1 MTDSNVVPFPKDQ
14 RDTQW
19 WESTPVLVSWD
30 VRREPNVPVITAVGT
45 ILVER
50 DEPLDDGTTDDD
62 YHEKAG
68 EIRIAKAFVDT
79 TDIVLAMDGLTSD
92 HEFLASQIIDG
103 TFYEQEFADW
113 FDDEFGVMLGGD
125 PVFVLDL
132 VIDEKHRDA
141 DCLVAAHAALDAL
154 STFAGSRRRW
164 SRSISRVSINA
175 AEWPAAWDF
184 GMGSRTAGGAVEG
197 RVRDV
202 AAVVVIDVVTSC
214 RPAFSQKRVTLPDR
228 RDHERQKFRQGPCGR
243 RRIGVEV
250 RHRQ

>member
-14 RDTQW
+14 RDTHW
-19 WESTPVLVSWD
+19 WEFTPVLVRWD

-50 DEPLDDGTTDDD
+50 DEPLDDGATDDD

-79 TDIVLAMDGLTSD
+79 TDIVLATDALTSD
-92 HEFLASQIIDG
+92 QEFLASQIIDG

-132 VIDEKHRDA
+132 VIEEKHRDP
-141 DCLVAAHAALDAL
+141 DCLVAATPRSMRCRPSAE
-154 STFAGSRRRW
+154 SRRRW
-164 SRSISRVSINA
+164 SRSTSRGSIQRCEVDCA
-175 AEWPAAWDF
+175 TWDCGDGF
-184 GMGSRTAGGAVEG
+184 TRCERSGGRART
-197 RVRDV
+197 
-202 AAVVVIDVVTSC
+202 
-214 RPAFSQKRVTLPDR
+214 
-228 RDHERQKFRQGPCGR
+228 
-243 RRIGVEV
+243 
-250 RHRQ
+250 

>member
-1 MTDSNVVPFPKDQ
+1 VDVGAGARQCLPGSAAEIDDELRAPSGGTTLYCMTDSNVVPFPKDQ

-19 WESTPVLVSWD
+19 WESTPVLVRWD

-50 DEPLDDGTTDDD
+50 DEPLDGGATDDD

-113 FDDEFGVMLGGD
+113 FDDEFGVMLSGD

-132 VIDEKHRDA
+132 VIDEKHRDP

-154 STFAGSRRRW
+154 STFGGVASPLVTFHLEGVDPTL
-164 SRSISRVSINA
+164 RS
-175 AEWPAAWDF
+175 
-184 GMGSRTAGGAVEG
+184 GL
-197 RVRDV
+197 RDV
-202 AAVVVIDVVTSC
+202 GLWGWVHALRAKRWKGAYVTS
-214 RPAFSQKRVTLPDR
+214 RP
-228 RDHERQKFRQGPCGR
+228 
-243 RRIGVEV
+243 
-250 RHRQ
+250 